1 MLKSGVGEIATVH
14 SHQSTLIHYL
24 SESTHLL
31 GLKTFVLD
39 QLMFA
44 SGQAYHENK
53 PFLKRMLAKE
63 VDSVP
68 FVFHMCWTDN
78 RENKVV
84 YFKDV
89 KLWFLSPDNAVCAKG
104 SDIQHGVQT
113 MLLISQQKGEVESSK
128 TIRDQCC
135 HRQAYWDL
143 QGMTFSKGIPPPRS
157 GGKKQPKL

>member
-24 SESTHLL
+24 SEATHLL

-63 VDSVP
+63 ADSVP

-89 KLWFLSPDNAVCAKG
+89 KMWFLSPDNAAVCANG
-104 SDIQHGVQT
+104 PDIQHAVQT
-113 MLLISQQKGEVESSK
+113 MQQSDPQSSRN
-128 TIRDQCC
+128 IRDACC

-143 QGMTFSKGIPPPRS
+143 QGLTFSQGIPPSRQKS
-157 GGKKQPKL
+157 WPKL